1 MDTRNP
7 TTLGFLG
14 IALCGLAAAAPLAA
28 QGFQGVVTWEMAEG
42 KSVMTQMYKG
52 NQVRMEMNQGGH
64 EGVMLMDNTMSSVTM
79 LMPQQKM
86 YMAMDMKNMM
96 GGAAPDD
103 RTPPKL
109 TDTGKSETIA
119 GHTCEVYRYAEAA
132 GQPETMEMCAAKGM
146 GFFIMGQSPMGGGGG
161 PLGNLAKIGGSPE
174 YAKLYKDGFF
184 PLRISR
190 LEGGSAKVM
199 MVAKSVDAKPLDASL
214 FAIPAGY
221 TEMKM
226 GGGRQP

>member
-1 MDTRNP
+1 METRNP

-86 YMAMDMKNMM
+86 YMTMDMKNMM
-96 GGAAPDD
+96 GAAAPDD

-161 PLGNLAKIGGSPE
+161 PLETWRRSAGTRSTPSSTRTDSFPCALPGSR
-174 YAKLYKDGFF
+174 A
-184 PLRISR
+184 
-190 LEGGSAKVM
+190 V
-199 MVAKSVDAKPLDASL
+199 
-214 FAIPAGY
+214 
-221 TEMKM
+221 
-226 GGGRQP
+226 QPR